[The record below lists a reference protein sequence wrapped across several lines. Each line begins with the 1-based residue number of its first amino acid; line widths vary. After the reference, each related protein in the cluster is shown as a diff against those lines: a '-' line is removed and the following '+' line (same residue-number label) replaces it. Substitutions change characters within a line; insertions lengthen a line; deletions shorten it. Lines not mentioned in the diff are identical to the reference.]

1 MGRELREGATMALFG
16 CLSLRRKLHLLSAL
30 RNDAPAV
37 RAAYTVTRGIRALT
51 ILINP
56 LVRRRGLVFD
66 G

>member
-1 MGRELREGATMALFG
+1 MGRDLREGAAMVAFG
-16 CLSLRRKLHLLSAL
+16 WLPLRRKLHLLSAL
-30 RNDAPAV
+30 RNGAPAV
-37 RAAYTVTRGIRALT
+37 RAAYTVTSGIRALT

>member
-1 MGRELREGATMALFG
+1 MVCDLREGAAMAAFS
-16 CLSLRRKLHLLSAL
+16 CLPLRRKLHLLSAM

-37 RAAYTVTRGIRALT
+37 RAAYTATRGIRALT
-51 ILINP
+51 VLINP